1 MKLNDLKVN
10 AKAVEEGAWVDNI
23 PDLAGVRL
31 KVRGANNRDWRR
43 LQQRL
48 IEAVPRKKR
57 VGGRIDPE
65 EQDKI
70 TTSLLVGAGLQDWD
84 GLESEDGQPLA
95 FSKKLA
101 QELLE
106 NPEFARLRDGAMWAC
121 TMVAEQDAAA
131 AEETAKN

>member
-1 MKLNDLKVN
+1 MKLGELKVN
-10 AKAVEEGAWVDNI
+10 AKAVEDGAWVENI
-23 PDLAGVRL
+23 PDLGGVRL
-31 KVRGANNRDWRR
+31 KVRGSNNRDWRR

-70 TTSLLVGAGLQDWD
+70 TTALLVGAGLLDWE
-84 GLESEDGQPLA
+84 GLEGDDGQPLA
-95 FSKKLA
+95 YSRKAA

-106 NPEFARLRDGAMWAC
+106 NPELMRLRDGVLWAC
-121 TMVAEQDAAA
+121 TMVAEQDAAS